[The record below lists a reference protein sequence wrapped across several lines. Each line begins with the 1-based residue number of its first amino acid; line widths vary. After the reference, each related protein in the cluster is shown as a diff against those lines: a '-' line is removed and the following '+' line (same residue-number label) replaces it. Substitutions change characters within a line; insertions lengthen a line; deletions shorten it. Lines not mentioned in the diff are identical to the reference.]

1 MVVALWCERQTDGAG
16 TSGAAMTNRYRRA
29 VLWICFLVFSAIIH
43 AIVSGRVGHQI
54 ERNLGLGAAE
64 QKIEVKV
71 PPAPQKLV
79 ERQPP
84 PEDEL
89 EFEKELELEPPE
101 ILIAPKAIAPPPP
114 DVTVALRAQAGGA
127 GGDEKT
133 EGAPQIEIAGGLS
146 LGAIPGTGGSGFGG
160 FKSGIGNGL
169 GDGTSRFAAYIS
181 GLREAGLDVVFC
193 VDATGSMGWVLAEV
207 KDRIEDIAKF
217 VRTLVPI
224 ARFGFVAYR
233 DFDDPQFTTRV
244 QPLTYSTGKLN
255 RFIGALKADGGG
267 DWYEAVD
274 AGIKAAIDQSGW
286 RPGARRIIIVIGDAP
301 MREGQA
307 RKVARL
313 VENFKHSGGVLSAL
327 DVSDQA
333 NPHLL
338 EAQLGRA
345 VSRDLYRNAPMADW
359 LVLGEAGGGDT
370 ATLDGDTKLTRRLVK
385 LIMGDQFAN
394 EMQAL
399 LDVL

>member
-1 MVVALWCERQTDGAG
+1 ME
-16 TSGAAMTNRYRRA
+16 RYRRA
-29 VLWICFLVFSAIIH
+29 IIWICVLCFSALIH

-54 ERNLGLGAAE
+54 ERPLGLVGQDE
-64 QKIEVKV
+64 KIEVKV
-71 PPAPQKLV
+71 PPPLQKMV

-101 ILIAPKAIAPPPP
+101 MLIAPKAVAPPPP
-114 DVTVALRAQAGGA
+114 NVTVALKAQAGGA
-127 GGDEKT
+127 GGDENT

-160 FKSGIGNGL
+160 FKSGIGNGF

-193 VDATGSMGWVLAEV
+193 IDATGSMGWVLSEV
-207 KDRIEDIAKF
+207 KERIEDIADF

-224 ARFGFVAYR
+224 ARFGIVAYR
-233 DFDDPQFTTRV
+233 DFDDPEFTTRV
-244 QPLTYSTGKLN
+244 QPLTYSTTKLK
-255 RFIGALKADGGG
+255 RFLGGLEAKGGG
-267 DWYEAVD
+267 DWFEAVD
-274 AGIKAAIDQSGW
+274 EGIKASIDESGW
-286 RPGARRIIIVIGDAP
+286 RLGARKIIIVIGDAP

-313 VENFKHSGGVLSAL
+313 VENFKHSGGTLSAL

-370 ATLDGDTKLTRRLVK
+370 ATLDGDTKLTKRLVR

>member
-1 MVVALWCERQTDGAG
+1 M
-16 TSGAAMTNRYRRA
+16 SRYRR
-29 VLWICFLVFSAIIH
+29 VILWICFLAFSAVIH
-43 AIVSGRVGHQI
+43 GIVSGRVGHQI
-54 ERNLGLGAAE
+54 EHNLGLAASE
-64 QKIEVKV
+64 EKIEIKV

-101 ILIAPKAIAPPPP
+101 VLIAPKAVAPPPP
-114 DVTVALRAQAGGA
+114 NVTVALKAQAGGS
-127 GGDEKT
+127 GGQENA
-133 EGAPQIEIAGGLS
+133 EGTPQIQIAGGLS

-169 GDGTSRFAAYIS
+169 GDGTSRFAQYIS

-193 VDATGSMGWVLAEV
+193 IDTTGSMGWVLAEV
-207 KDRIEDIAKF
+207 KDRIDDIADF

-224 ARFGFVAYR
+224 SRFGIVAYR
-233 DFDDPQFTTRV
+233 DFDDPEYLTRV
-244 QPLTYSTGKLN
+244 QPLTYSTTKLQ
-255 RFIGALKADGGG
+255 RFLGALEAKGGG
-267 DWYEAVD
+267 DWFEAVD
-274 AGIKAAIDQSGW
+274 AGIKASIDESGW
-286 RPGARRIIIVIGDAP
+286 RPGARKLIIVIGDAP

-307 RKVARL
+307 KKVARL
-313 VENFKHSGGVLSAL
+313 VENFKHSGGTLSAL

-338 EAQLGRA
+338 EAQLGRP

-394 EMQAL
+394 EMQSL

>member
-1 MVVALWCERQTDGAG
+1 MD
-16 TSGAAMTNRYRRA
+16 RYRRA
-29 VLWICFLVFSAIIH
+29 ILWICFLAFSAVIH

-54 ERNLGLGAAE
+54 ERNLGLAAAE
-64 QKIEVKV
+64 EKIEIKV

-84 PEDEL
+84 TEDEL

-101 ILIAPKAIAPPPP
+101 VLIAPKAVAPPPP
-114 DVTVALRAQAGGA
+114 NVTVALKAQAGGS
-127 GGDEKT
+127 GGDENS
-133 EGAPQIEIAGGLS
+133 EGTPQIQIAGGLS
-146 LGAIPGTGGSGFGG
+146 LGAIPGTAGSGFGG
-160 FKSGIGNGL
+160 FKSGIGNGF

-193 VDATGSMGWVLAEV
+193 IDATGSMGWVLSEV

-233 DFDDPQFTTRV
+233 DTDNEEFTTRV
-244 QPLTYSTGKLN
+244 QPLTFSTAKLN
-255 RFIGALKADGGG
+255 RFLGGLQAKGGG
-267 DWYEAVD
+267 DWFEAVD
-274 AGIKAAIDQSGW
+274 AGIKAAIDESGW
-286 RPGARRIIIVIGDAP
+286 RPGARKIIIVIGDAP

-307 RKVARL
+307 KKVARL
-313 VENFKHSGGVLSAL
+313 VENFKHSGGTLSAL

>member
-1 MVVALWCERQTDGAG
+1 MMG
-16 TSGAAMTNRYRRA
+16 RYRRL
-29 VLWICFLVFSAIIH
+29 VLWSCVLVLSAIIH
-43 AIVSGRVGHQI
+43 AIVSGRIGHQI
-54 ERNLGLGAAE
+54 ERNLGLVAE
-64 QKIEVKV
+64 EETIEIKV
-71 PPAPQKLV
+71 PPTPQKLV
-79 ERQPP
+79 ERPPP
-84 PEDEL
+84 PEDQL

-101 ILIAPKAIAPPPP
+101 ILIAPRAIAPPPP
-114 DVTVALRAQAGGA
+114 NVTVALKAQAGGA
-127 GGDEKT
+127 GGDEKSA
-133 EGAPQIEIAGGLS
+133 GAPQIEIAGGLS

-169 GDGTSRFAAYIS
+169 GDGTSRFAAFIS

-193 VDATGSMGWVLAEV
+193 VDTTGSMGWVLAEV
-207 KDRIEDIAKF
+207 KDRIDDITKF

-233 DFDDPQFTTRV
+233 DFDNPEYTTRI
-244 QPLTYSTGKLN
+244 QALTYSKSKLN
-255 RFIGALKADGGG
+255 GFIGGLKADGGG

-274 AGIKAAIDQSGW
+274 AGIKTAIDDSGW
-286 RPGARRIIIVIGDAP
+286 RPGARKIIIVIGDAP

-307 RKVARL
+307 RKVVRL
-313 VENFKHSGGVLSAL
+313 VESFKHTGGTLSAL

-338 EAQLGRA
+338 ESQLGRA

-394 EMQAL
+394 EMQSL

>member
-1 MVVALWCERQTDGAG
+1 MDRT
-16 TSGAAMTNRYRRA
+16 RRA
-29 VLWICFLVFSAIIH
+29 ILWICFLVFSAIIH
-43 AIVSGRVGHQI
+43 AIVSGRIGHQI
-54 ERNLGLGAAE
+54 ERNLGLAASE
-64 QKIEVKV
+64 EKIEIKV

-101 ILIAPKAIAPPPP
+101 VLIAPKAVAPPPP
-114 DVTVALRAQAGGA
+114 NVTVALKAQAGGS
-127 GGDEKT
+127 GGKENA
-133 EGAPQIEIAGGLS
+133 EGTPQIQIAGGLS
-146 LGAIPGTGGSGFGG
+146 LGAIPGAGGSGFGG
-160 FKSGIGNGL
+160 FKSGIGNGF

-193 VDATGSMGWVLAEV
+193 VDATGSMGWVLSEV
-207 KDRIEDIAKF
+207 KERIEDIAKF

-233 DFDDPQFTTRV
+233 DFDEEFVTRV
-244 QPLTYSTGKLN
+244 QPLTYSTTKLN
-255 RFIGALKADGGG
+255 RFLGALEAKGGG
-267 DWYEAVD
+267 DWFEAVD
-274 AGIKAAIDQSGW
+274 EGIKAAIDESGW
-286 RPGARRIIIVIGDAP
+286 RPGARKIIIVIGDAP

-313 VENFKHSGGVLSAL
+313 VENFKHSGGTLSAL

-338 EAQLGRA
+338 EAKLGRA

-370 ATLDGDTKLTRRLVK
+370 ATLDGDTKLTRRLVR